1 LGSWETAGIEHG
13 HRHRPLLGWWSMFLL
28 AICLGATLAQAEHA
42 TILPAPQQITYGNN
56 TLRLAGLPIS
66 LPADATE
73 EDRFAA
79 QTLANCVTYATGTP
93 SPIQAGT
100 GESGL
105 VLHRRGGLDPLPVPG
120 ESPGPDSREAYA
132 IRVTSSGAEVKA
144 RSSAGIFYGVQT
156 LCQMI
161 EMPGAIL
168 PEAQVTDWPAMAYRG
183 TMVDMSE
190 GPLLRVA
197 DIKRQIDLMARWK
210 NNQYY
215 FYNETTIA
223 LDGLPPAAPGAR
235 LTKDDV
241 REIVAYAR
249 TRHIDVVPCLELYGH
264 LHDLFRREQY
274 SGLAD
279 FPHGVEFNPADPR
292 VQKLIAN
299 WVDQYTELFPSPFV
313 HVGFDET
320 WQLQQAAAK
329 GAGAPAA
336 IFLEQLKNVSGLFQQ
351 HGKTI
356 LAWADIMVKFP
367 DIVKQLPP
375 GIIAVAWFYDPR
387 PDPQYQH
394 WLKPLVSN
402 HVPHLIAPGVN
413 GWSEIAPDYNLT
425 FENIDTFVAAGRRS
439 GALGVMNTIWSDDVQ
454 MLKRPAWPGIAYG
467 AAAAWQQQPMD
478 RPHFFSAYAAREY
491 PPASAASV
499 ASALRQMADS
509 ETALQ
514 AVLGQDTM
522 TALWESPFAAKTL
535 ARATAHA
542 ADLRQSRLLAE
553 GAEDD
558 WLRAIEQGADAVSA
572 HSYIVECRLL
582 DYAGLKFQY
591 GVEITQQWKLLGSHP
606 DPQRLGNDFDNI
618 VVSQQ
623 HGKLPDLM
631 ETITELKPQY
641 EQAWLEEYTPYR
653 LAAAL
658 GRWDAEY
665 EYWRRLQANL
675 FHLLENYN
683 PTQGLPPFDSLLLP
697 GFPVEVGGVGK
708 P

>member
-1 LGSWETAGIEHG
+1 MILWASLLLTGLLGSH
-13 HRHRPLLGWWSMFLL
+13 
-28 AICLGATLAQAEHA
+28 AQAEHA
-42 TILPAPQQITYGNN
+42 TILPAPQQISYGSG
-56 TLRLAGLPIS
+56 TLSLSGLPIR
-66 LPADATE
+66 LPAGAVE
-73 EDRFAA
+73 EDHFAA
-79 QTLANCVTYATGTP
+79 QTLAECVSRATGSQP
-93 SPIQAGT
+93 AILVVDQPVSRSLSLSRT
-100 GESGL
+100 GA
-105 VLHRRGGLDPLPVPG
+105 LDPLPVPG
-120 ESPGPDSREAYA
+120 ESPGPDSREAYKLTITA
-132 IRVTSSGAEVKA
+132 TGAELRA

-161 EMPGAIL
+161 EMPGAVL

-215 FYNETTIA
+215 FYNETSIA
-223 LDGLPPAAPGAR
+223 LDGFPPAAPGAR
-235 LTKDDV
+235 LTKNDV

-249 TRHIDVVPCLELYGH
+249 ARHIDVVPCLELYGH

-274 SGLAD
+274 SSLAD
-279 FPHGVEFNPADPR
+279 FPHGVEFNPADPQ
-292 VQKLIAN
+292 VKKLIAN
-299 WVDQYTELFPSPFV
+299 WVEQYTELFPSPFV

-329 GAGAPAA
+329 GTGAPAA
-336 IFLEQLKNVSGLFQQ
+336 IFLEQLNNVSRLFLQ

-356 LAWADIMVKFP
+356 LAWADIMVKIP

-375 GIIAVAWFYDPR
+375 GIIAVAWWYEPQ
-387 PDPQYQH
+387 PDPEYH
-394 WLKPLVSN
+394 RWVDPLIAK
-402 HVPHLIAPGVN
+402 HVPYLVAPGVN
-413 GWSEIAPDYNLT
+413 GWNEIAPDYNLS
-425 FENIDTFVAAGRRS
+425 FENIDTFIAKGRKS
-439 GALGVMNTIWSDDVQ
+439 GALGAMNTIWSDDVQ

-467 AAAAWQQQPMD
+467 AAAAWQQQPVD
-478 RPHFFSAYAAREY
+478 RAHFFAAYAAREY

-522 TALWESPFAAKTL
+522 LALWGSPFTAKIL

-542 ADLRQSRLLAE
+542 DDLRRSRLLAE
-553 GAEDD
+553 GAEED
-558 WLRAIEQGADAVSA
+558 WLRAVDLGADAASA
-572 HSYIVECRLL
+572 RAYIVECRLL

-591 GVEITQQWKLLGSHP
+591 GVEITQQWKFLGSHP
-606 DPQRLGNDFDNI
+606 DVHRLGNDFDNI

-641 EQAWLEEYTPYR
+641 EQAWLDEYTPYR

-665 EYWRRLQANL
+665 EYWRRFQANL
-675 FHLLENYN
+675 FRMIEDYN
-683 PTQGLPPFDSLLLP
+683 PAKGLPPFETLLP
-697 GFPVEVGGVGK
+697 EK
-708 P
+708 

>member
-1 LGSWETAGIEHG
+1 MIGSQRLRF
-13 HRHRPLLGWWSMFLL
+13 RHAAIVVFFLVL
-28 AICLGATLAQAEHA
+28 SVAMQAQAQHATL
-42 TILPAPQQITYGNN
+42 LPAPRQITYGTG
-56 TLRLAGLPIS
+56 TLPLAGLAIR
-66 LPADATE
+66 LPAGAGE

-79 QTLANCVTYATGTP
+79 QTLAACIAQAMGAQPSIVADGKPATP
-93 SPIQAGT
+93 SVSLART
-100 GESGL
+100 GAS
-105 VLHRRGGLDPLPVPG
+105 DSLPVPG
-120 ESPGPDSREAYA
+120 ETAGADAREAYKITIDA
-132 IRVTSSGAEVKA
+132 GGAEVRA

-161 EMPGAIL
+161 EMPAATL

-215 FYNETTIA
+215 FYNETSIA
-223 LDGLPPAAPGAR
+223 LDGFPPAAPGAR

-241 REIVAYAR
+241 RELVAYAR
-249 TRHIDVVPCLELYGH
+249 ARHIDVVPCLELYGH

-274 SGLAD
+274 SSLAD

-292 VQKLIAN
+292 VKRLIAD
-299 WVDQYTELFPSPFV
+299 WVDQYTQLFPSPFV

-329 GAGAPAA
+329 GSGAPTAV
-336 IFLEQLKNVSGLFQQ
+336 FLEQLKNVGGLFQQ

-356 LAWADIMVKFP
+356 LAWADIMVKIP
-367 DIVKQLPP
+367 GIVKQLPP
-375 GIIAVAWFYDPR
+375 GIIAVAWWYQPQ
-387 PDPQYQH
+387 PDPEYH
-394 WLKPLVSN
+394 RWLDPLIRS
-402 HVPHLIAPGVN
+402 HVPYLVAPGVS
-413 GWSEIAPDYNLT
+413 GWSEIAPDDAVS
-425 FENIDTFVAAGRRS
+425 FENIDTFIAAGRKS

-467 AAAAWQQQPMD
+467 AAAAWQQQPID
-478 RPHFFSAYAAREY
+478 RAHFFTAYANREY
-491 PPASAASV
+491 PPASAASI
-499 ASALRQMADS
+499 ASALRQMAAS

-522 TALWESPFAAKTL
+522 LALWTSPFSQKTL
-535 ARATAHA
+535 ARAAAHA
-542 ADLRQSRLLAE
+542 AELRQSRLLAE
-553 GAEDD
+553 GAEED
-558 WLRAIEQGADAVSA
+558 WLRAIDLGADAGGVQA
-572 HSYIVECRLL
+572 YIVECRLL

-606 DPQRLGNDFDNI
+606 DPHRLENDFDNI

-641 EQAWLEEYTPYR
+641 EQAWLREYTSYR

-658 GRWDAEY
+658 GRWNAEY

-675 FHLLENYN
+675 QQVLDDYN
-683 PTQGLPPFDSLLLP
+683 SAKGLPAFGSLLP
-697 GFPVEVGGVGK
+697 R
-708 P
+708 